1 MGKILWFDCET
12 TGLDPYR
19 NGMIQIAALVEID
32 GEIKEELN
40 LFLRPLDT
48 DKVDQEALDVNGHT
62 DVEIWEFPP
71 AEEAMVK
78 FQEALGRH
86 VDKFDK
92 SDKFVMAGYFVR
104 FDMDFLRALFVKL
117 EDRYFGSWF
126 FNVTYDVQALIAERI
141 LRGFRSPNYKLVTM
155 CREFGI
161 EIDAHDALSDIKA
174 TRTLD
179 RIKNGQ
185 GYCKGNCRW
194 ADNKTQVRNNRGT
207 KLNKKDIQKIREL
220 RKEGKTHQKIADTIG
235 CSRPNISIILEGK
248 TWN

>member
-19 NGMIQIAALVEID
+19 NGIVQIAALFEID
-32 GEIKEELN
+32 GVIKEEVN
-40 LFLRPLDT
+40 LLLRPGDT
-48 DKVDQEALDVNGHT
+48 DKVDQEALDIHGYT
-62 DVEIWEFPP
+62 KDEIWKFPYP
-71 AEEAMVK
+71 QESMLK
-78 FQEALGRH
+78 FQKAMAKH

-174 TRTLD
+174 TRNLD
-179 RIKNGQ
+179 RIL
-185 GYCKGNCRW
+185 KG
-194 ADNKTQVRNNRGT
+194 ATY
-207 KLNKKDIQKIREL
+207 
-220 RKEGKTHQKIADTIG
+220 
-235 CSRPNISIILEGK
+235 
-248 TWN
+248 